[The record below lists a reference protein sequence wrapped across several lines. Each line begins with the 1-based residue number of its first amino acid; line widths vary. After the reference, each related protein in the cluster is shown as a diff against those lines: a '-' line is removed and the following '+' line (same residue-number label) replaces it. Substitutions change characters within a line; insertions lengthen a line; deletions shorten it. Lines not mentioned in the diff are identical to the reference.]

1 MEVLE
6 AAARKGDVTL
16 LLELIQ
22 QNPDLLQDC
31 TVSSRENPIHISS
44 KYGRQDFVREILSR
58 KPCFARELNKDGYS
72 PMHLAAASGHEQVV
86 LELLKADHDLCF
98 VKDRNGWTPL
108 HWATYRARNVIVN
121 LLLSARPE
129 SASVLTHKGESFLH
143 LAVKY
148 NQCQDFGLLLQW
160 LQQLNREDLI
170 NEPDGEGNTVLH
182 LATYRRQYQRFV
194 VRRLDFN
201 VAYNMVQTLQTLL
214 TSDRNLRIKLQMN
227 IRNAAGL
234 TALDVFYQISSEP
247 DADIGQMLHGARG
260 LRAQDLR
267 ASTNIQVRNR
277 IPVFGISAKCLE
289 LIYCPV
295 EIRNVLL
302 VLLVPVT
309 IVALQAVS
317 GPFDCSPPQH
327 QDGNYGGFER
337 KYYSIREVLGGYG
350 NASQEFY
357 TMTTITSVFMV
368 SIGLTPLLAWSL
380 PLRAPILFILMTAAI
395 YYCFAMARSLPH
407 FLVIWGMFRIS
418 SYWFVWIG
426 ALTFSFTAFVEINL
440 LIWLINKIPKKL
452 FS

>member
-16 LLELIQ
+16 LLKLLQ

-121 LLLSARPE
+121 LLLSASPE
-129 SASVLTHKGESFLH
+129 SASVFTHKGESFLH

-148 NQCQDFGLLLQW
+148 NQCQDFGLLIQW

-182 LATYRRQYQRFV
+182 LATSRRQY
-194 VRRLDFN
+194 
-201 VAYNMVQTLQTLL
+201 QTLQTLL
-214 TSDRNLRIKLQMN
+214 TSDRNLRRKLQMN

-247 DADIGQMLHGARG
+247 DEDIGQMLHGARG
-260 LRAQDLR
+260 LRAKDLR

-277 IPVFGISAKCLE
+277 IPVSAKCLE

-302 VLLVPVT
+302 VLLVPVI

-337 KYYSIREVLGGYG
+337 KYYSIQEVLGGYG
-350 NASQEFY
+350 IASQEFY
-357 TMTTITSVFMV
+357 TMTTITAVFMV

-380 PLRAPILFILMTAAI
+380 PLRAPILFILMAAAI
-395 YYCFAMARSLPH
+395 YYCFAMARTLPH
-407 FLVIWGMFRIS
+407 FLVIWGVFRIS

-426 ALTFSFTAFVEINL
+426 ALTFSFTAFVAINL
-440 LIWLINKIPKKL
+440 LIWLISKIPKKL